1 MTFIRGSIF
10 CISILNLS
18 AEFLECVCR
27 IFSIPLYLGLVPPP
41 SPIFSCKKF
50 RFEPLILK
58 QNIYPRPTHH
68 TSPMYDTIR
77 EDNDHIVEIYIS
89 LCAKCSCRV
98 EKCVCSK
105 TCTREHSAPASAQNI
120 LPRILIIFK
129 YRSSAGPDFNC
140 QLEKI
145 KTVSR
150 HSN

>member
-1 MTFIRGSIF
+1 M
-10 CISILNLS
+10 S
-18 AEFLECVCR
+18 AEFFQYPC
-27 IFSIPLYLGLVPPP
+27 IWGLCPPPP

-58 QNIYPRPTHH
+58 QNIYPHPTHH

-120 LPRILIIFK
+120 LPRWGVK
-129 YRSSAGPDFNC
+129 VSNCVTTPPATDPSSSEISYYYTHTGED
-140 QLEKI
+140 K
-145 KTVSR
+145 
-150 HSN
+150 